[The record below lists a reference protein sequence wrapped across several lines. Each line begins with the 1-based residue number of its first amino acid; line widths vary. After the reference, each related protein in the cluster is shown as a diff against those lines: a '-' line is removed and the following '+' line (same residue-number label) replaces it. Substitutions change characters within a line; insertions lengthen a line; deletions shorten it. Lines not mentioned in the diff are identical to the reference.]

1 MRDIRDFYIRYQ
13 GHPLYKDGEIITDDV
28 INVIVNKVE
37 MVLFTNKGDFIGD
50 VSFGTNLSTYL
61 WSTSVSA
68 DYIQNVIQEQFDQYI
83 PELKN
88 YNTTLNVQLMEG
100 TLADIL
106 VVNITIN
113 DVNVQAIFS

>member
-1 MRDIRDFYIRYQ
+1 MKDIRDFYIKFPQHPNYQ
-13 GHPLYKDGEIITDDV
+13 SNQIIVDDV
-28 INVIVNKVE
+28 IQVIVNKIE
-37 MVLFTNKGDFIGD
+37 MILFTNQGDFIGD
-50 VSFGTNLSTYL
+50 ISLGSNLSTYL
-61 WSTSVSA
+61 WNTNVSA
-68 DYIQNVIQEQFDQYI
+68 DYIQNVIQEQFNQYI
-83 PELKN
+83 PELVN